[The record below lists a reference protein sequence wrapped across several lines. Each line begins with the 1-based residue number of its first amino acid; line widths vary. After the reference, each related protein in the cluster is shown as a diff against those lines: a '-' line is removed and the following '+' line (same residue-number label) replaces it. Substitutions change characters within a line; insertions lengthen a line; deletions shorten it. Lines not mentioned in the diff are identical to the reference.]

1 MGDHYPKTKVG
12 VLQAAPI
19 FLDRES
25 STEKAV
31 HFIHEAGQKGISL
44 LAFPEGFIPA
54 HPVWYHF
61 QPATCSESLALAAEL
76 FKNSVEIPGPTT
88 EALCQAAS
96 HAKVGVVIGV
106 CEKLPR
112 TTGTMFNTQIFID
125 QNGVL
130 LGKHQKLMPTVGERL
145 VHAGGFGDS
154 LRVFQ
159 MGAARVS
166 GLLCAENSNPLAL
179 FAVMAQNTQ
188 IHVAAWP
195 NHFPRH
201 RLRLPDLVMFV
212 GRSVAYSCSC
222 FVLNACG
229 IVSDRM
235 REMVSSTAEDR
246 SFLADPEVGGG
257 SSIIGP
263 SSTLL
268 AGPMKGNEEG
278 IVEAEINLEDCV
290 KKKII
295 QDFAGHYNRPDVFSL
310 RVNTSVPK
318 IFQFEGSDPSLPE
331 EEARSRKGFQE
342 GEKPDPNTNSQKS

>member
-1 MGDHYPKTKVG
+1 MGDCYRKIKVG

-19 FLDRES
+19 FLDRD
-25 STEKAV
+25 STVEKAV
-31 HFIHEAGQKGISL
+31 HFIHEAGQRGISL

-61 QPATCSESLALAAEL
+61 QPATGRESLALAAEL
-76 FKNSVEIPGPTT
+76 FKNSVEIPGPATD
-88 EALCQAAS
+88 ALCQAAS
-96 HAKVGVVIGV
+96 RAKVGVVMGV
-106 CEKLPR
+106 CEKLSG
-112 TTGTMFNTQIFID
+112 TTGTMFNTQVFID

-145 VHAGGFGDS
+145 VHAGGFGDT

-159 MGAARVS
+159 MEPARVS

-179 FAVMAQNTQ
+179 FTLMAQNNQ

-212 GRSVAYSCSC
+212 GRSVAYSCGC

-235 REMVSSTAEDR
+235 REMISSNAEDL
-246 SFLADPEVGGG
+246 SFLADPEVSGG

-263 SSTLL
+263 GATLI

-278 IVEAEINLEDCV
+278 ILDAEINLEDCV

-295 QDFAGHYNRPDVFSL
+295 QDFSGHYNRPDVFSL
-310 RVNTSVPK
+310 KVNISVPK
-318 IFQFEGSDPSLPE
+318 IFQLEESIPSLLE
-331 EEARSRKGFQE
+331 EEEKRAKGFQE
-342 GEKPDPNTNSQKS
+342 GEKSDPNTICPNT